1 MYTGEIQY
9 RKLSEVTE
17 MTACFSNMYMS
28 SSNCG
33 YAAGTF
39 ACAEEIMDTALQA
52 VSICV
57 FRLDVLR
64 IIPD

>member
-1 MYTGEIQY
+1 
-9 RKLSEVTE
+9 

-39 ACAEEIMDTALQA
+39 ACAEEIMDTALRA